1 MCVRFG
7 LCPFACIPTLYQLSP
22 FSNLCASFFTSCVI
36 NCVVFFVYG
45 IVFVVPTLFLLLLCF
60 ALGASPMGV
69 NGGVGVQT
77 PNLLSDSML
86 HSTINSQK

>member
-1 MCVRFG
+1 MVTIF
-7 LCPFACIPTLYQLSP
+7 
-22 FSNLCASFFTSCVI
+22 FSF
-36 NCVVFFVYG
+36 
-45 IVFVVPTLFLLLLCF
+45 PPLLCF

-86 HSTINSQK
+86 HSAINSQK